1 MPAPEVDGV
10 ALPIPIVVGNLVRC
24 PESTVTAAVPPVV
37 IATESAPGKYTPV
50 LVSPVVVMEGA
61 DTDPAGKV
69 CTPVNVLA
77 SVEASVAVAVGR
89 VSVLSP
95 VDVAGAR
102 IV

>member
-1 MPAPEVDGV
+1 
-10 ALPIPIVVGNLVRC
+10 
-24 PESTVTAAVPPVV
+24 
-37 IATESAPGKYTPV
+37 
-50 LVSPVVVMEGA
+50 VSPVVVIDGA